1 MTDSRP
7 WDGCNHS
14 TNASFPIDQG
24 KAMQHSSEGSQLSP
38 STGSCLG
45 RHCAEQVSWNSS
57 YALYQWWA
65 CIMIITACTDC
76 LNAAKNDH
84 PADHCEFGQHGWQNE
99 DVNVITA
106 IQNFTRLVMDGKDGR
121 ETDIPLRFLVH
132 FIGDSHQPLH
142 LSGRDKGGNGGV
154 LCMKRSVLRHVSWM
168 VW

>member
-1 MTDSRP
+1 
-7 WDGCNHS
+7 
-14 TNASFPIDQG
+14 
-24 KAMQHSSEGSQLSP
+24 
-38 STGSCLG
+38 
-45 RHCAEQVSWNSS
+45 
-57 YALYQWWA
+57 
-65 CIMIITACTDC
+65 MIITACTDC

-121 ETDIPLRFLVH
+121 GTDIPLRFLVH

-154 LCMKRSVLRHVSWM
+154 LCMKRSVLRHVS
-168 VW
+168 